1 MTPSKNVFHILL
13 AFGAHGENFDLAICI
28 CHNNPVSYENFDEVL
43 SFPSFAWLENTSLCL
58 TLDCYEN

>member
-28 CHNNPVSYENFDEVL
+28 CHNNPVSYENLDEVL
-43 SFPSFAWLENTSLCL
+43 SFSKFCMVGKYKLVPHIGLL
-58 TLDCYEN
+58 